1 MPFIDF
7 AILLLVIWAA
17 YKGWRQGFFKELISA
32 IGFIVG
38 LFVAA
43 TLYSQFGEYLAPH
56 LGAPLTAAKIIAFVV
71 LWIVVPIV
79 LGMVANLLTKAL
91 KGMKIGLPNS
101 ILGSAMSLM
110 KYLVLMSCVFNVMS
124 ALGIVSQ
131 EKASASFFY
140 EPIKDS
146 LGKAFKAYSEHHQDD
161 ADSQKSDSTNT
172 DDDEDE
178 DEDEESDDSAD
189 FRQV

>member
-17 YKGWRQGFFKELISA
+17 YKGWRQGLLKELASMV
-32 IGFIVG
+32 GFVVG
-38 LFVAA
+38 LLVAA
-43 TLYSQFGEYLAPH
+43 ALYSQFGEYLAPH
-56 LGAPLTAAKIIAFVV
+56 LGAPLTAAKIVAFAV

-91 KGMKIGLPNS
+91 RGMRIGLPNS
-101 ILGSAMSLM
+101 ILGAAVSLL

-131 EKASASFFY
+131 EKANASFFY

-146 LGKAFKAYSEHHQDD
+146 LGNAFKAYGEHRQDSG
-161 ADSQKSDSTNT
+161 SQDSDSTGA
-172 DDDEDE
+172 
-178 DEDEESDDSAD
+178 EEEPGGDGD

>member
-17 YKGWRQGFFKELISA
+17 YKGWRQGFLKELASMV
-32 IGFIVG
+32 GFVVG

-43 TLYSQFGEYLAPH
+43 ALYSQFGEYLAPH

-91 KGMKIGLPNS
+91 KGMRIGLPNS
-101 ILGSAMSLM
+101 ILGAAVSLL

-146 LGKAFKAYSEHHQDD
+146 LGNAFKAYGEHRQDVDSQD
-161 ADSQKSDSTNT
+161 ADSTDTEDDSDG
-172 DDDEDE
+172 DEDL
-178 DEDEESDDSAD
+178 
-189 FRQV
+189 RRV

>member
-17 YKGWRQGFFKELISA
+17 YKGWRQGFFKELTSA

-79 LGMVANLLTKAL
+79 LGLVANVLTKAL
-91 KGMKIGLPNS
+91 KGMKIGLSNS
-101 ILGSAMSLM
+101 ILGAAMSLL

-124 ALGIVSQ
+124 ALGIVSR

-146 LGKAFKAYSEHHQDD
+146 LGNAFKAYSEHHQDN
-161 ADSQKSDSTNT
+161 ADDQDSDSTT
-172 DDDEDE
+172 TDEEEPDDDSTDL
-178 DEDEESDDSAD
+178 
-189 FRQV
+189 RQV